1 MTSPAPPPLT
11 PADWEQLRAWF
22 DHATSLPHGQWQDWI
37 DGLAAPPHLLATLIQ
52 MLGADA
58 DDSGLLDR
66 GIAPAAHLVLEEEP
80 ALPPGT
86 AVGAFDI
93 IGELDRGGMGIV
105 YAARDRHL
113 DRAVALK
120 FVRARPGSDRTEAE
134 RVLAEAKAA
143 SALDH
148 PNVATIYQVGKSGDG
163 RYFIAMPRYEGETLR
178 TRLERGPLPALEALT
193 IARAVA
199 SGLAAAHRAGMV
211 HRDVTAG
218 NIFLTSSGTV
228 KLLDFG
234 IAAFASAADAASA
247 AGGTLPY
254 MSPEQVSGEA
264 IDARADVWSLGVVLY
279 RMLTGELPFAGS
291 TDADVLAAI
300 RDARP
305 APTVAAREGIPQ
317 WLGRVVERALRK
329 DREQRFNDATELLS
343 ALEQKPAGWRT
354 RRMAGV
360 AAGLVA
366 LLGWG
371 AVALRAPATEGEVA
385 GRVLVLDPLITAN
398 SDSTVAATAAAMVDE
413 VATRLAAVG
422 VEVVRISDASRVS
435 SAPSPGRPHLEV
447 SIRMTGQAHSLAAT
461 VREVDGPHALWEDP
475 RVLAP
480 GGLRALSG
488 ELTAGVLRALGV
500 VLSPRDHALL
510 ARGLPSTVEAYE
522 ALIRGNALLARRTPE
537 ALWHAMARYAEARR
551 LDPGYVSAYAR
562 GAYAIALL
570 ADWGWNHPML
580 PRRELLDRG
589 RALGDSALGL
599 DSLSAEAWL
608 ARAYLLAV
616 ADPEHLR
623 GAPEAFRRAIALD
636 PYNAEAYYQYG
647 QTSMVLG
654 RFSEAATAY
663 RRALELRP
671 GDAMSLISMAGLAD
685 LGGRRSESFA
695 LADSALDAAPDMA
708 YARVIKG
715 LVLAYQ
721 GRFSEAERE
730 ARLALSLDSTFTV
743 PALSVLAMARV
754 GQRDSVGAEAL
765 ITQARLAQADAAPS
779 PDEAHML
786 AHAQLAAGRHADA
799 VRTVQSARPRGAG
812 LWYLFQMSYFREF
825 RSDAAVEAVLAAAD
839 PRS

>member
-1 MTSPAPPPLT
+1 MSASRVPPLT
-11 PADWEQLRAWF
+11 PADWEQIRGWF
-22 DHATSLPHGQWQDWI
+22 DHATSLPPADRQAWVGSLI
-37 DGLAAPPHLLATLIQ
+37 APPHLLATVRQ
-52 MLGADA
+52 MLAADA
-58 DDSGLLDR
+58 ADGGLLDA
-66 GIAPAAHLVLEEEP
+66 GVAPAAHLVLEPE
-80 ALPPGT
+80 AILPPGT

-120 FVRARPGSDRTEAE
+120 FVRARVGSDRTEAE

-148 PNVATIYQVGKSGDG
+148 PNVATIYQVGESSDG
-163 RYFIAMPRYEGETLR
+163 RYFIAMPRYDGESLR
-178 TRLERGPLPALEALT
+178 ARLERGPLPLQEALA

-199 SGLAAAHRAGMV
+199 SGLAAAHRVGMV

-218 NIFLTSSGTV
+218 NIFLTVDGSV

-234 IAAFASAADAASA
+234 IAALASGSDEASAAR
-247 AGGTLPY
+247 GTLPY
-254 MSPEQVSGEA
+254 MSPEQLNGDA

-279 RMLTGELPFAGS
+279 RMLTGELPFAGLTE
-291 TDADVLAAI
+291 TDVVAAI
-300 RDARP
+300 RDSRP
-305 APTVAAREGIPQ
+305 APTLAGREGIPR
-317 WLGRVVERALRK
+317 WLVRVVERALRK
-329 DREQRFNDATELLS
+329 DRVQRFTDAAALLA
-343 ALEQKPAGWRT
+343 ALEQKPPSWRA

-360 AAGLVA
+360 AAGLFA

-371 AVALRAPATEGEVA
+371 AVVLRPPAPEGEMPA
-385 GRVLVLDPLITAN
+385 SVLMLDPLITAN
-398 SDSTVAATAAAMVDE
+398 SDSGVAATAAAMVDE

-422 VEVVRISDASRVS
+422 VQVVRVSDASRIHS
-435 SAPSPGRPHLEV
+435 TPTRGRPHLEV
-447 SIRMTGQAHSLAAT
+447 SIRMAGGTHSLAAT
-461 VREVDGPHALWEDP
+461 VRDVDGSHALWDEP
-475 RVLAP
+475 RALVP

-488 ELTAGVLRALGV
+488 ELTAGVLRVLGI
-500 VLSPRDHALL
+500 VLSPRDHASL

-522 ALIRGNALLARRTPE
+522 ALIRGNTLLARRTPE
-537 ALWHAMARYAEARR
+537 ALWHAMARYEEARR

-562 GAYAIALL
+562 GAYAVALL

-580 PRRELLDRG
+580 SRRELLDQG
-589 RALGDSALGL
+589 RALGDSALAL

-616 ADPEHLR
+616 ADPERLR

-685 LGGRRSESFA
+685 LGGRRSESFT
-695 LADSALDAAPDMA
+695 LADSALAVAPDMA
-708 YARVIKG
+708 YARVIEA
-715 LVLAYQ
+715 LVLAYR
-721 GRFSEAERE
+721 GKFPESERE
-730 ARLALSLDSTFTV
+730 ARRALSLDSTFTV
-743 PALSVLAMARV
+743 PALSVLSMARA
-754 GQRDSVGAEAL
+754 GQGDSIGAVAL
-765 ITQARLAQADAAPS
+765 IAQARLAQADEAPS

-786 AHAQLAAGRHADA
+786 VHAQLAAGRHADA

-825 RSDAAVEAVLAAAD
+825 RRDSAVAAVLATAD
-839 PRS
+839 PRN